1 MMKYM
6 AWIVMALLIQAILA
20 NPTPADPVRCTT
32 DYTLSNSNGRCEKIV
47 TITCE
52 GGTLDL
58 PESFRTDCEE
68 GEEADE
74 DPEYPDYSQSI
85 SAVRC
90 THGYTLSNNNGRCEK
105 IVTITCEELDLRES
119 VRNDCEEGEEADED
133 PEYPD
138 YSQSISAVRC
148 THGYTLS
155 NRGRCQ
161 KIVTTIVDQGPLD
174 LCALFNFGC

>member
-6 AWIVMALLIQAILA
+6 AWIVIALLIQAILA

-90 THGYTLSNNNGRCEK
+90 THGYTLSN
-105 IVTITCEELDLRES
+105 
-119 VRNDCEEGEEADED
+119 
-133 PEYPD
+133 
-138 YSQSISAVRC
+138 
-148 THGYTLS
+148 
-155 NRGRCQ
+155 RGRCQ
-161 KIVTTIVDQGPLD
+161 KIVTIIVDQGPLD

>member
-1 MMKYM
+1 MGSSALVDYSTRKMKYM

-20 NPTPADPVRCTT
+20 NPTPTNGVRCSQS
-32 DYTLSNSNGRCEKIV
+32 YTLSNSNGRCEKIV

-52 GGTLDL
+52 D
-58 PESFRTDCEE
+58 
-68 GEEADE
+68 
-74 DPEYPDYSQSI
+74 
-85 SAVRC
+85 
-90 THGYTLSNNNGRCEK
+90 
-105 IVTITCEELDLRES
+105 LDLRES

-155 NRGRCQ
+155 NRGRCEQ
-161 KIVTTIVDQGPLD
+161 IVTITVTPEGPPD

>member
-1 MMKYM
+1 M
-6 AWIVMALLIQAILA
+6 AWIVMALLIQAIWA

-52 GGTLDL
+52 ERTLDL

-90 THGYTLSNNNGRCEK
+90 THGYTLSN
-105 IVTITCEELDLRES
+105 
-119 VRNDCEEGEEADED
+119 
-133 PEYPD
+133 
-138 YSQSISAVRC
+138 
-148 THGYTLS
+148 
-155 NRGRCQ
+155 RGRCQ
-161 KIVTTIVDQGPLD
+161 KIVTIIVDQGPLD

>member
-20 NPTPADPVRCTT
+20 NPTPANPVRCTT
-32 DYTLSNSNGRCEKIV
+32 GYTLSNSNGRCEKIV

-52 GGTLDL
+52 ERTLDL
-58 PESFRTDCEE
+58 PESFR
-68 GEEADE
+68 
-74 DPEYPDYSQSI
+74 I
-85 SAVRC
+85 
-90 THGYTLSNNNGRCEK
+90 
-105 IVTITCEELDLRES
+105 
-119 VRNDCEEGEEADED
+119 DCEEGEEADED

-161 KIVTTIVDQGPLD
+161 KIVTIIVDQGPPD